1 MDPWPERGTT
11 TSSSESK
18 AVEQVFD
25 NSFLT
30 KPVCHTTNTQA
41 RLPDSSLYVS
51 KLEERLKLLQ
61 KGGQLKEQLEQAK
74 EDALIRLVRSNS
86 CAVLEEEDLELD
98 QELDTS
104 YLYRRLAPHKTALT
118 KGEKVLLLAAD
129 QLAIKLAQSDISG
142 DSSDDRSI
150 KTTLEDDKL
159 EEN

>member
-1 MDPWPERGTT
+1 MDPWPDRGTT
-11 TSSSESK
+11 TTSSESK

-61 KGGQLKEQLEQAK
+61 KGGELKEQLSQAK

-86 CAVLEEEDLELD
+86 AQLEEEDLELD

-142 DSSDDRSI
+142 DTSDDRSI
-150 KTTLEDDKL
+150 KTTSEAENL

>member
-1 MDPWPERGTT
+1 MG
-11 TSSSESK
+11 
-18 AVEQVFD
+18 
-25 NSFLT
+25 
-30 KPVCHTTNTQA
+30 
-41 RLPDSSLYVS
+41 SLYVS

-61 KGGQLKEQLEQAK
+61 KGGPGQLKEQLSQAK

-86 CAVLEEEDLELD
+86 AQLEEEDLELD

-118 KGEKVLLLAAD
+118 KAEKVLLLAAD

-142 DSSDDRSI
+142 DPSDDRS
-150 KTTLEDDKL
+150 KTTSEDDKL